1 MNFVIRLETLCSREH
16 SSEKDMLYHL
26 VGSERHVLKC
36 DLKQE
41 HRERSCKFCD
51 VNGGVKHKKE
61 NCTHFMVTV
70 VCLHSSGRHVEIL
83 FVMHLLFSLM

>member
-16 SSEKDMLYHL
+16 RSEKDMLYHL

-41 HRERSCKFCD
+41 HRKRSCKFCD
-51 VNGGVKHKKE
+51 VNVKDKE
-61 NCTHFMVTV
+61 DNCTHFMVTV
-70 VCLHSSGRHVEIL
+70 VSLHSSGRHVEIL

>member
-16 SSEKDMLYHL
+16 RSEKDMLYHL

-41 HRERSCKFCD
+41 HRKRSCKFCD
-51 VNGGVKHKKE
+51 VNVKDKE
-61 NCTHFMVTV
+61 DNCTHFMVTV
-70 VCLHSSGRHVEIL
+70 VSLHSSGRHVEIL
-83 FVMHLLFSLM
+83 FVMHLLFSLT